1 MTFRESLASATKART
16 YSGGSIHNLVT
27 AGGTACR
34 RIRVES
40 AGTLV
45 LRLVDDTSDVTI
57 GGLVAGEVLDVQ
69 ATVIRASSSGAWNVF
84 W

>member
-16 YSGGSIHNLVT
+16 LTGGSGHNLV
-27 AGGTACR
+27 AIGGAACR

-45 LRLVDDTSDVTI
+45 LRLVDDTTDVTI
-57 GGLVAGEVLDVQ
+57 AALSVGEVLDVQ
-69 ATVIRASSSGAWNVF
+69 ATNIRAASSGAWNVF